1 MSDFRARLTEI
12 KADIRDLLERPD
24 LPLDTLSTSIF
35 SDANGQEVYV
45 EGGPNGLA
53 YLAMQCLDIAAAIAP
68 GAHAHVD
75 EFSGAD
81 AGSIPLVVSL
91 KTEVQDA

>member
-1 MSDFRARLTEI
+1 MTDFRARLTEI
-12 KADIRDLLERPD
+12 KGEIRELLDHPD
-24 LPLDTLSTSIF
+24 MPLDTLSTTIV
-35 SDANGQEVYV
+35 SDAAGQEVHL
-45 EGGPNGLA
+45 EGGPHGLA
-53 YLAMQCLDIAAAIAP
+53 YLAIQCLDIAAATAL

-91 KTEVQDA
+91 KSEV

>member
-1 MSDFRARLTEI
+1 MTDFRARLKEI
-12 KADIRDLLERPD
+12 KGDIRELLDRPD
-24 LPLDTLSTSIF
+24 LPLDTLSASIF
-35 SDANGQEVYV
+35 SDANGQEVYL

-53 YLAMQCLDIAAAIAP
+53 YLAMQCLDIAAATAP

-81 AGSIPLVVSL
+81 AGSIPLIVSL
-91 KTEVQDA
+91 KSEVQDA